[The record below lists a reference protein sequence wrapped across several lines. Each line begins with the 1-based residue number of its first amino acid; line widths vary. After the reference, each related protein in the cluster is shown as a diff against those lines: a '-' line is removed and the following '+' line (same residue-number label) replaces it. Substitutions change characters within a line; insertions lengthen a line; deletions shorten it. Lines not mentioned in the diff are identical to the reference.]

1 MIYENID
8 MFFPNQSNEDI
19 PSSSIKIKVCD
30 IFNSKLETNL
40 PNLPFGFRNF
50 SNPFYNATVKI
61 SLLYSISNSNCCT
74 KSANSVSGAENR
86 RKGEKGMK

>member
-19 PSSSIKIKVCD
+19 PSSSIKIKVRD

-61 SLLYSISNSNCCT
+61 SLLYPPYRT
-74 KSANSVSGAENR
+74 PTVARKARTAFPEPKTEEKER
-86 RKGEKGMK
+86 RE

>member
-61 SLLYSISNSNCCT
+61 SLLYSIRT
-74 KSANSVSGAENR
+74 PTVARKARTAFPEPKTEEKER
-86 RKGEKGMK
+86 RE